1 MGYLLRRCPSFRTLG
16 GVTSVLVLLVLL
28 SACGRT
34 TTPFQFEIGAQGTY
48 CYAEIVGEEYS
59 VKGMRLNL
67 ADGRNMDVT
76 GLDVGIVN
84 NVTRDARGLQV
95 GIFNG
100 ADNTMAGA
108 QVAFAMNGAER
119 NASSG
124 AQVAFFYN
132 YCGGG
137 SVMRGLQLAVV
148 ANRVDGISGTQIAA
162 INTARGIRGAQ
173 LGVVYNDAEEVS
185 GVQFGF
191 FNGCTHISGVQ
202 VGVLNFNRTGFLPVF
217 PLFNFSVKAPGPN
230 PGY

>member
-1 MGYLLRRCPSFRTLG
+1 MRYLLRWFPVTRTLA
-16 GVTSVLVLLVLL
+16 GVASLLVLPVIL
-28 SACGRT
+28 TACGRA

-59 VKGMRLNL
+59 VAGMRLNL
-67 ADGRNMDVT
+67 ADGRNLDVT
-76 GLDVGIVN
+76 GFDLGIVN

-95 GIFNG
+95 GIFNS
-100 ADNTMAGA
+100 AENTMAGA

-137 SVMRGLQLAVV
+137 SAMRGLQLAVV
-148 ANRVDGISGTQIAA
+148 ANRVDGISGTQIGA
-162 INTARGIRGAQ
+162 INTARGVGGAQ
-173 LGVVYNDAEEVS
+173 IGAVYNDAEEVR

-191 FNGCTHISGVQ
+191 FNGCAHISGVQ